1 MVVAMGDTENLLIK
15 ELDEDIPQED
25 EKSGDKK
32 DEKVKS
38 LNIIKVGFKLLRVP
52 HFKNPHYRC

>member
-1 MVVAMGDTENLLIK
+1 MGDTENLLIK

-32 DEKVKS
+32 DEKVNS
-38 LNIIKVGFKLLRVP
+38 LNIIKVGFNLLRMP

>member
-32 DEKVKS
+32 DEKV
-38 LNIIKVGFKLLRVP
+38 NIIKVGFIKSAS
-52 HFKNPHYRC
+52 F

>member
-1 MVVAMGDTENLLIK
+1 MGDTENLLIK

-32 DEKVKS
+32 DEKVNS
-38 LNIIKVGFKLLRVP
+38 LNIIKVGFNLLRVP
-52 HFKNPHYRC
+52 HFQNQHYRC

>member
-1 MVVAMGDTENLLIK
+1 MIVAMGDTENLLIK

-32 DEKVKS
+32 DEKV
-38 LNIIKVGFKLLRVP
+38 NIIKVGFKLLRVP